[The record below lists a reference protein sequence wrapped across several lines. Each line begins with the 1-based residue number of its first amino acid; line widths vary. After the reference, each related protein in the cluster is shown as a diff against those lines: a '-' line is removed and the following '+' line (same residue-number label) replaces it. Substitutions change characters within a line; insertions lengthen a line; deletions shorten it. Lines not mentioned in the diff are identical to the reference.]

1 MNTRAFLLLAIALVP
16 GGSSRAT
23 ELTVDPARGNDSA
36 PGTAERPLKTIVAA
50 LARVPENVDS
60 TLTIRLK
67 AGAHGGAPLVLR
79 RRTAPST
86 SVALTGENGTI
97 LDWPGESMI
106 TVLEGQWAISNVQI
120 GTRRLNQRQ
129 GIVVEGP
136 GLAIV
141 RDVKIRTRSESG
153 AGLLARRAGRIHLA
167 GRIEL
172 NEDLHEKK
180 PEAETFCRILA
191 EDHGTVQFVE
201 RDGASLSIGN
211 GSLSAQYYGCVR
223 LGCATAR
230 VTSWTMNNVIGIGN
244 SGRVDLH
251 GTETRLKAGDPRNTC
266 IGPEDDGH
274 IMAEDTKLILESE
287 GNGAA
292 IVLQK
297 SSTLYGTDIEL
308 RGAFLSAVVAMSGST
323 FSGVIKGDVRSI
335 EATTGA
341 HVSLHPGSAKP
352 SGEVNARFGATIV
365 LPDGKVFGK

>member
-1 MNTRAFLLLAIALVP
+1 MNARALLLLVIALVP
-16 GGSSRAT
+16 SAPPVAEEWS
-23 ELTVDPARGNDSA
+23 VDPVKGNDSA
-36 PGTAERPLKTIVAA
+36 AGTPERPLKSISAA
-50 LARVPENVDS
+50 LARVADEVGS
-60 TLTIRLK
+60 TVTIRLK
-67 AGAHGGAPLVLR
+67 AGAHAGSPLVLR
-79 RRTAPST
+79 RRTAPGAC
-86 SVALTGENGTI
+86 VALVGEEGAI
-97 LDWPGESMI
+97 LDWAGEALI
-106 TVLEGQWAISNVQI
+106 TVLEGHWAISKVQI

-129 GIVVEGP
+129 GVVVEGP

-172 NEDLHEKK
+172 NEDLHDKK
-180 PEAETFCRILA
+180 PEAESFCRIMA
-191 EDHGTVQFVE
+191 EDHGTVQFIE
-201 RDGASLSIGN
+201 REGASLSIGN

-230 VTSWTMNNVIGIGN
+230 VTSWTMSNVIGIGN

-297 SSTLYGTDIEL
+297 TSSLYGTDIEL
-308 RGAFLSAVVAMSGST
+308 RGTFKAAVIAMSGST
-323 FSGVIKGDVRSI
+323 FSGVIKGEVRSI

-341 HVSLHPGSAKP
+341 HVSLQPGSAKP
-352 SGEVNARFGATIV
+352 TGEVGVRFGATIV
-365 LPDGKVFGK
+365 LPDGRVIR